1 MEYENEISQQD
12 AGSPATNLPDRKN
25 AKQNGEL
32 AELIFMGKAVSLG
45 FGVAKPWGDSQRFDF
60 ILSRGERLWRV
71 QVKSTTHV
79 HRRGYK
85 VGARKRSIQGQVA
98 YTPKEIDILVAYI
111 VPREIYYVI
120 PAAAVQG
127 LTALCLYPSETRKGA
142 GHFEQYREAWHLMM
156 PAADP
161 EPVTA
166 DPASAAPAL
175 AELSPVKDARE

>member
-111 VPREIYYVI
+111 VPREVYYVI

-127 LTALCLYPSETRKGA
+127 VTTLHLFPSGARKGA
-142 GHFEQYREAWHLMM
+142 GRFEQYREAWHLMM
-156 PAADP
+156 PAANP
-161 EPVTA
+161 APA
-166 DPASAAPAL
+166 DPTPAESSL
-175 AELSPVKDARE
+175 AEPGLAKDALE

>member
-71 QVKSTTHV
+71 QVKSTTRV
-79 HRRGYK
+79 YRLGYTVSAHK
-85 VGARKRSIQGQVA
+85 SSIQGQVA

-111 VPREIYYVI
+111 VPREVYYVI

-127 LTALCLYPSETRKGA
+127 VTTLYLYPSGARKGA
-142 GHFEQYREAWHLMM
+142 GHFEKYREAWHLMM
-156 PAADP
+156 PAANP
-161 EPVTA
+161 APA
-166 DPASAAPAL
+166 DPTLAESAL
-175 AELSPVKDARE
+175 AELSLVKDELE